1 MPDLERKL
9 LCHQEEFSGSEPE
22 YDSDYDDLDTA
33 GQLSSFM
40 NMFNK
45 KGAGKKKSNSKIYS
59 GILFLM
65 ENSGVQSPN
74 LIFEP
79 VISAMEKHFD
89 KMDTQKTGFINIGSL
104 SDYIINE
111 FKMECDDQQKED
123 FKVMFHTN
131 YIFVSFIHVDGWFQT
146 LFKKSKEFFFGG
158 HFQTYA

>member
-59 GILFLM
+59 GT
-65 ENSGVQSPN
+65 V
-74 LIFEP
+74 IFSWRIWP
-79 VISAMEKHFD
+79 IKIYSSSFFSD
-89 KMDTQKTGFINIGSL
+89 GKTF
-104 SDYIINE
+104 
-111 FKMECDDQQKED
+111 
-123 FKVMFHTN
+123 
-131 YIFVSFIHVDGWFQT
+131 
-146 LFKKSKEFFFGG
+146 
-158 HFQTYA
+158 